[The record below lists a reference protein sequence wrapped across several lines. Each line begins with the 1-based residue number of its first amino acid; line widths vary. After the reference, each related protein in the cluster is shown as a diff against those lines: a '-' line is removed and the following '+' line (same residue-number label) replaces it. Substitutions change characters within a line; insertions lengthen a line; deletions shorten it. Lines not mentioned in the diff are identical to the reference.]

1 MLRKMSSELPNLK
14 DTPNSKQLIVDGSP
28 YLILGGE
35 LQNSSLS
42 SSEYMSTQ
50 WQNLVDMN
58 INTILGSV
66 AWEAV
71 EPEEGHFDFSDVDK
85 CIEDARSHGLRLVL
99 LWFGS
104 FKNALS
110 SYAPAWVKTNDKR
123 FPRAK
128 LRQAGGVISTADTVS
143 LFQEEAPKAD
153 AKAFA
158 TFMRHLKEVDSEHHT
173 VIMVQVENEPGI
185 LGDSR
190 DASPAANAVFEA
202 AAPSDLVEFLR
213 KDHKHLQHGL
223 KSRLKSFLANPD
235 AAGTWSETF
244 GAGPNTDE
252 LFMAY
257 HYAKYINRV
266 AEAGKAEYG
275 LPLFVNAWQISA
287 VPDGTIST
295 AGGGSIPGEYPSGGV
310 VAHMLDIWQHF
321 APAIAFFSP
330 DIYMNDYQEYVLSSY
345 SIAFSV

>member
-14 DTPNSKQLIVDGSP
+14 DTPNSKQLIVDGEP

-202 AAPSDLVEFLR
+202 AAPSDPVSYT
-213 KDHKHLQHGL
+213 HL
-223 KSRLKSFLANPD
+223 
-235 AAGTWSETF
+235 T
-244 GAGPNTDE
+244 
-252 LFMAY
+252 
-257 HYAKYINRV
+257 
-266 AEAGKAEYG
+266 
-275 LPLFVNAWQISA
+275 LPTKRIV
-287 VPDGTIST
+287 
-295 AGGGSIPGEYPSGGV
+295 
-310 VAHMLDIWQHF
+310 
-321 APAIAFFSP
+321 
-330 DIYMNDYQEYVLSSY
+330 
-345 SIAFSV
+345 